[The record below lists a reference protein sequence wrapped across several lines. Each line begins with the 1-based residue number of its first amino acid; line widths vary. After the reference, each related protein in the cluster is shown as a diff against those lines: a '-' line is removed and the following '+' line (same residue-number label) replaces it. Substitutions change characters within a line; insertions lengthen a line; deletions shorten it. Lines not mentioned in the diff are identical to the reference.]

1 MICPMT
7 SPGRSP
13 LKYSVPQLPLAL
25 VSRLSSGVSS
35 CTSSMGG
42 VSFPPAH
49 QPGCFRLFT
58 WKDTPPASRPRSTT
72 FGYTSGRAWFA
83 VHRTSRPRT
92 TGPLGCAYRVHAR
105 SGRPGRL
112 QCGTDQHVGVENDAI
127 SRHQPGARP
136 AGRPSNLARRPR
148 PRVGRGC
155 RSTDPTR
162 RHAAARTVASRR
174 PPDGCRK
181 PTSPSSAGGSAT
193 GSETAP

>member
-35 CTSSMGG
+35 CTLSMGG

-49 QPGCFRLFT
+49 QPGCFRVFT

-72 FGYTSGRAWFA
+72 FGYTSAAERGSQFIERL
-83 VHRTSRPRT
+83 VREQQP
-92 TGPLGCAYRVHAR
+92 PLGCAYRVHDR
-105 SGRPGRL
+105 SGQPGRL

-174 PPDGCRK
+174 PPDGL
-181 PTSPSSAGGSAT
+181 SS
-193 GSETAP
+193 